1 MQPNEMKTKNV
12 WTSGHE
18 KVQVTSGEMMM
29 QVLLNCLAGG
39 FENCFVMTL
48 REDLLLFGFVRTSG
62 SLSLLL
68 ALEDTFQLLA
78 RRRTGYSSEPS
89 RTGQVYGTDDWY
101 PLKQRAREQLR
112 REGRLIRS
120 FPSLSSLVERQSCR
134 SSATLQRCEDES
146 SLKFCTGE

>member
-89 RTGQVYGTDDWY
+89 WAGQVYGTDDWY
-101 PLKQRAREQLR
+101 PLKQRARE
-112 REGRLIRS
+112 
-120 FPSLSSLVERQSCR
+120 
-134 SSATLQRCEDES
+134 
-146 SLKFCTGE
+146 

>member
-29 QVLLNCLAGG
+29 QVLLNCLAGE

-62 SLSLLL
+62 SPSL
-68 ALEDTFQLLA
+68 
-78 RRRTGYSSEPS
+78 
-89 RTGQVYGTDDWY
+89 
-101 PLKQRAREQLR
+101 
-112 REGRLIRS
+112 
-120 FPSLSSLVERQSCR
+120 PSLSFSLWRILSSFLPEGARDIHPSQAGPGRFMERTIGILSSRERGSSCEER
-134 SSATLQRCEDES
+134 AV
-146 SLKFCTGE
+146 